1 MDLKKN
7 TVKSLEGEYFFNTYG
22 RSPEV
27 NILIEKGEGCWV
39 WDDAG
44 NKYLDFVSGLG
55 VNSLGH
61 CHPAVVEA
69 VKDQAGKLLHTS
81 NLYYTE
87 QQVNLAAYLVDNSFG
102 QRVFLGNSGAEAN
115 EAALKLARKYNQQ
128 EYGYHKYKVITAGR
142 SFHGRTLAT
151 MAATAQNRY
160 HKGFH
165 PLLSGFNYA
174 SFNSIGSFEQLVD
187 EETCAIMI
195 EPVQGEAGVY
205 PAAPDFLRQLRD
217 LCNRKNLLLIFDEVQ
232 CGMGRTGHLWAYE
245 DYGVEPDIMTA
256 AKALGGGLP
265 IGAMIAG
272 EDLASGLGPGD
283 HASTFGGNPLVCRGA
298 IAVMQTML
306 QEGFLEEVIRK
317 GEILRGYLEEL
328 QREYNS
334 SIKEVR
340 GKGLIQALEFN
351 EPCVSQIKNNC
362 QEKGL
367 LINTIGE
374 NIIRFLPPLIVEEQE
389 IEYFCSVFRNSLEN
403 L

>member
-1 MDLKKN
+1 MDFNKT
-7 TVKSLEGEYFFNTYG
+7 TVKSLEGEYFFNTYN
-22 RSPEV
+22 RNPEA

-44 NKYLDFVSGLG
+44 QKYLDFVSGLG

-61 CHPAVVEA
+61 CYPAVVKALKE
-69 VKDQAGKLLHTS
+69 QAERLLHTS

-87 QQVNLAAYLVDNSFG
+87 PQVELAAYLVENSFG

-115 EAALKLARKYNQQ
+115 EAALKLARKFSQQ
-128 EYGYHKYKVITAGR
+128 EHGHHKHKVITAGR
-142 SFHGRTLAT
+142 SFHGRTMAT

-160 HKGFH
+160 HQGFQ

-205 PAAPDFLRQLRD
+205 PAAPDFLQQLRD
-217 LCNRKNLLLIFDEVQ
+217 LCDRRGLLLIFDEVQ

-245 DYGVEPDIMTA
+245 NYGVEPDIMTA

-265 IGAMIAG
+265 IGAMIARD
-272 EDLASGLGPGD
+272 DLASGLGPGD

-306 QEGFLEEVIRK
+306 QDGFLEEVVRK
-317 GEILRGYLEEL
+317 AGILRGYLEDF
-328 QREYNS
+328 QREYYS
-334 SIKEVR
+334 FIKEVR
-340 GKGLIQALEFN
+340 GIGMMQALEFS
-351 EPCVSQIKNNC
+351 EPCVSQVRKNC

-367 LINTIGE
+367 LINTVGE
-374 NIIRFLPPLIVEEQE
+374 NIIRFLPPLIIGEQE
-389 IEYFCSVFRNSLEN
+389 LEYFYSLFRNSLEK